1 MLTKHLKIKKVENR
15 KIYIMK
21 RYFLTLI
28 VLITFYTKLAP
39 STPDFTLVDEIVARV
54 YGQEGCHI
62 ITRSDL
68 QRPGFGGQ
76 PRSLSELIFEAMVYL
91 DALKHKII
99 IDDEAVDKYI
109 QMIQRENNV
118 TLEQV
123 EQSFKDVGYTV
134 EEGRKQLAILQ
145 TVSTMI
151 NLRVHKNLVV
161 PRKEV
166 ERYYKAYPEYVPE
179 EYTLEYAFFEKDGS
193 EEQKDQLEKALSIPE
208 AHKKIEWTKPF
219 TIKENDIAEE
229 KVSLKSLPLGSI
241 SQVFEREDGYET
253 YHLIAKQEKREKSL
267 DERYHQIVEILRRP
281 KMKELQEEYRKKL
294 EMVSSVVIEDK
305 YR

>member
-1 MLTKHLKIKKVENR
+1 
-15 KIYIMK
+15 MK

-28 VLITFYTKLAP
+28 AVVTLYTQNLAS
-39 STPDFTLVDEIVARV
+39 STPHFTLVDEIVARV

-166 ERYYKAYPEYVPE
+166 ERYYQAYPEYVPE
-179 EYTLEYAFFEKDGS
+179 EYTFEYAFFEKDGS
-193 EEQKDQLEKALSIPE
+193 EGQKEQLEKALSIPE
-208 AHKKIEWTKPF
+208 AHKNIDWTKPF
-219 TIKENDIAEE
+219 AIQETDIAEE
-229 KVSLKSLPLGSI
+229 KASLKSLPVGAI
-241 SQVFEREDGYET
+241 SEVFEREDGYEI
-253 YHLIAKQEKREKSL
+253 YHLVAKQEKREKTL
-267 DERYHQIVEILRRP
+267 DERYHH
-281 KMKELQEEYRKKL
+281 EYRKKL
-294 EMVSSVVIEDK
+294 EAVSSVVIEDK

>member
-1 MLTKHLKIKKVENR
+1 MKH
-15 KIYIMK
+15 
-21 RYFLTLI
+21 YFLALI
-28 VLITFYTKLAP
+28 VLLTISTQNIISVAP
-39 STPDFTLVDEIVARV
+39 NFALVDEIVARV
-54 YGQEGCHI
+54 YAQEGCHI

-76 PRSLSELIFEAMVYL
+76 LRSLSDLIFEGMVYL

-134 EEGRKQLAILQ
+134 EEGRKQLALMQ
-145 TVSTMI
+145 TVNTMI

-166 ERYYKAYPEYVPE
+166 ERYHDAYPEYLPE
-179 EYTLEYAFFEKDGS
+179 EYMFEYAFFDKDGTADQKERIAKNLAS
-193 EEQKDQLEKALSIPE
+193 VEQKNSID
-208 AHKKIEWTKPF
+208 WSKPF
-219 TIKENDIAEE
+219 TIQAADIVEE
-229 KVSLKSLPLGSI
+229 KASLNALSVGEI
-241 SQVFEREDGYET
+241 SEVFEREDGYEL
-253 YHLIAKQEKREKSL
+253 YRLVGKQEKRQKTL

-281 KMKELQEEYRKKL
+281 KMKELQDEYRKKL
-294 EMVSSVVIEDK
+294 EAVSSVVIEEK